1 MILYSKVGIFKV
13 KFRNKIINAL
23 VMIPTILAIILVSYN
38 TKTIRKSI
46 GVIIDSF
53 FNEDIARNIRVFYEN
68 NLISI
73 FKIIILLSI
82 ISLCIFILALWGHD
96 SIRKNDKDLR
106 NSDNKL
112 FKGLYK
118 YLEEEKKRCF
128 LITGYS
134 GSGKTYNLKKFLDE
148 YLKYNCRNV
157 YNISCFGISTKTEV
171 MSNIKS
177 LCENLDKTY
186 RYNLL
191 KLIKLIPVVGEIL
204 FTILKR
210 DYSLKDI
217 KKGSIFVF
225 DDFERISPI
234 TNKINCDSCSLD
246 ALENKEDSY
255 SKYKMLEKY
264 NIVTGLINELIERY
278 NMKVI
283 VLCNAEVVDT
293 EYFREIFDGKLECIR
308 YNIPSK
314 FSICRDIIDND
325 LESIA
330 SIEDNEKEYLE
341 KFFNA
346 HEDEINRVWSR
357 VHILNNRVLSSIIN
371 AFIEVV
377 DDIGLEEIK
386 DIEEGIF
393 YSIFIA
399 NVSNY
404 DKNLKDI
411 KGLKLGE
418 NIINFDKRTKLIYIN
433 SNRRYEYLEEVSNKE
448 GLVWCGVNMALSN
461 ITGMPINKKL
471 FLEEIKEIK
480 NYKCEI
486 ENYMS
491 DSIRDLKELKSIC
504 DCEDNVCICELVN
517 AINNVVD
524 IKDEDFSIL
533 KDILKLD
540 IMNYDIKSNELENIE
555 DRGLELKKFFEL
567 VNKSKLYDIL
577 LKDEEIKD
585 ILFKN
590 ITENL
595 FEKED
600 LKIQKRDTA
609 KLYDEWKNKY

>member
-1 MILYSKVGIFKV
+1 M

-38 TKTIRKSI
+38 TKTIRKFV
-46 GVIIDSF
+46 GVIIISF
-53 FNEDIARNIRVFYEN
+53 FNKNISYNIRVFYEN

-73 FKIIILLSI
+73 FKIIIVISI
-82 ISLCIFILALWGHD
+82 VFLCIFILALFGHD
-96 SIRKNDKDLR
+96 SIKKNDKDLK

-148 YLKYNCRNV
+148 YLKYNYRNV

-177 LCENLDKTY
+177 LCENLDKSY

-191 KLIKLIPVVGEIL
+191 KLVKLIPVIGEIL
-204 FTILKR
+204 FNILKR

-234 TNKINCDSCSLD
+234 TNKIISDFCSLYV
-246 ALENKEDSY
+246 LENKEDSY

-264 NIVTGLINELIERY
+264 NIVTGLINELIEKY
-278 NMKVI
+278 KMKVI
-283 VLCNAEVVDT
+283 VLCNTELVDT

-314 FSICRDIIDND
+314 FNICRDIINND

-330 SIEDNEKEYLE
+330 SIEDDEKEYLE
-341 KFFNA
+341 KFFNI
-346 HEDEINRVWSR
+346 HEDEINRVWSK

-404 DKNLKDI
+404 DRNLKSI

-418 NIINFDKRTKLIYIN
+418 NILNFDKRNKLISKN
-433 SNRRYEYLEEVSNKE
+433 SNRKYEYLEEVSNKE
-448 GLVWCGVNMALSN
+448 GLVWCGVNMALSH
-461 ITGMPINKKL
+461 ITGIPINKKL

-486 ENYMS
+486 ENYKS
-491 DSIRDLKELKSIC
+491 DSIRDLNELKSIC
-504 DCEDNVCICELVN
+504 DCEDSVCICELIN

-524 IKDEDFSIL
+524 IKEEDFSVL
-533 KDILKLD
+533 KDILNLD
-540 IMNYDIKSNELENIE
+540 ILNYDIKSNDLENIE
-555 DRGLELKKFFEL
+555 DRSLKLKKFFEL
-567 VNKSKLYDIL
+567 VNNSKLYDIL

-585 ILFKN
+585 ILFKD

-595 FEKED
+595 FKKEE
-600 LKIQKRDTA
+600 LKIEKRDTS
-609 KLYDEWKNKY
+609 KLYEKWKNKY

>member
-1 MILYSKVGIFKV
+1 M

-134 GSGKTYNLKKFLDE
+134 GSGKTYNLKQFLNE
-148 YLKYNCRNV
+148 YLKYNNRNV

-404 DKNLKDI
+404 DKTLKDI

>member
-1 MILYSKVGIFKV
+1 M

-148 YLKYNCRNV
+148 YLKYNRRNV

-234 TNKINCDSCSLD
+234 TNKINCDSCKLD

-278 NMKVI
+278 KMKVI
-283 VLCNAEVVDT
+283 VLCNSEIVDS
-293 EYFREIFDGKLECIR
+293 EYFRQIFDGKLECIR

-314 FSICRDIIDND
+314 FNICEDMIDKNIENIVS
-325 LESIA
+325 LEDD
-330 SIEDNEKEYLE
+330 EREYLE
-341 KFFNA
+341 SFFEI
-346 HEDEINRVWSR
+346 HEDEINRVWSKT
-357 VHILNNRVLSSIIN
+357 HILNNRILSGIIN
-371 AFIEVV
+371 AFIEVI
-377 DDIGLEEIK
+377 DDISLEEIE

-404 DKNLKDI
+404 DKNLKEI
-411 KGLKLGE
+411 RNLKLGE
-418 NIINFDKRTKLIYIN
+418 NILTFDKRTKLIYAN
-433 SNRRYEYLEEVSNKE
+433 SNRRFEYLEEVSNKE
-448 GLVWCGVNMALSN
+448 NLVWCGENIALSH
-461 ITGMPINKKL
+461 ITGMPINKKRL
-471 FLEEIKEIK
+471 LEEIKEIK

-486 ENYMS
+486 ENYMC
-491 DSIRDLKELKSIC
+491 DTIKDLNELKSIC
-504 DCEDNVCICELVN
+504 DCEDKVCICELIN
-517 AINNVVD
+517 AINNVSD
-524 IKDEDFSIL
+524 IKDEDFNIL

-540 IMNYDIKSNELENIE
+540 VMNYDIISNDLENIE
-555 DRGLELKKFFEL
+555 DKNLKLENFFEL

-577 LKDEEIKD
+577 LKDDEVKD

-590 ITENL
+590 ITINL
-595 FEKED
+595 FKDEE
-600 LKIQKRDTA
+600 LQVQKRDTA
-609 KLYDEWKNKY
+609 KMYDEWKNKN

>member
-1 MILYSKVGIFKV
+1 M

-148 YLKYNCRNV
+148 YLKYNRKNV

-341 KFFNA
+341 KFFNT

-377 DDIGLEEIK
+377 YDIGLEGIK

-540 IMNYDIKSNELENIE
+540 IMNYDIKSNDLENIE
-555 DRGLELKKFFEL
+555 DRSLELEKFFEL